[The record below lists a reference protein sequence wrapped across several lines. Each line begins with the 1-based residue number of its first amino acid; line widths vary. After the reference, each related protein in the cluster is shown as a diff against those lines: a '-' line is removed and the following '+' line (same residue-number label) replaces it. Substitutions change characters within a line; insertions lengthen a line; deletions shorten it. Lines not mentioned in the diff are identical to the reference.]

1 MNKQITIVVIATR
14 SIPLADGLEA
24 LLKAIPEIDKVE
36 IVRTIENAAE
46 RVEDLSPRI
55 LLLDLALAGKKAGA
69 YLEKMAARSP
79 ETLRV
84 LLVDDAQ
91 DLKWQPQFAEAIL
104 IKGAA
109 PIVVVA
115 TLTNLLVAQGDG
127 NEQTYD

>member
-1 MNKQITIVVIATR
+1 MNKQIIIVIIATR

-46 RVEDLSPRI
+46 RVEKIRPRI

-69 YLEKMAARSP
+69 FLEKMAARSP

>member
-1 MNKQITIVVIATR
+1 
-14 SIPLADGLEA
+14 
-24 LLKAIPEIDKVE
+24 
-36 IVRTIENAAE
+36 
-46 RVEDLSPRI
+46 
-55 LLLDLALAGKKAGA
+55 
-69 YLEKMAARSP
+69 MAARSP

-91 DLKWQPQFAEAIL
+91 DLKWQPQIAEAIL

-115 TLTNLLVAQGDG
+115 TLTNLLLAQGDG